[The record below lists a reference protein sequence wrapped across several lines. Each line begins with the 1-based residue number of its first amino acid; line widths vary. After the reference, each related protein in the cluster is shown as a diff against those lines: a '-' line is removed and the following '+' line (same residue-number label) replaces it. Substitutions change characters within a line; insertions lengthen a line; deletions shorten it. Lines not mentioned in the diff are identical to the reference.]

1 MGTQKAERPKIALL
15 SNLVVGLRGGFDDRQ
30 YLEGVKSDGT

>member
-1 MGTQKAERPKIALL
+1 MGAHNAERPNTTLI

-30 YLEGVKSDGT
+30 YLDRVKSDGT